1 MKTFIL
7 RRPDDFHVHLRQD
20 ADLPLYAREAERRF
34 ARVLVMPNLAPPV
47 IQASDVVAYRSAI
60 QSAAPS
66 LEPLMAFKLLPRH
79 TPRQLLDLRS
89 AGAIAGK
96 VYPEGV
102 TTNSEDGIQDLRQLW
117 PLMEALEDAHLVVCC
132 HGEKPGVFSLD
143 REEKFLEEFSETA
156 LRYPGV
162 RLVLE
167 HISTAAAVGRVA
179 ELGPNVAATIT
190 LHHLEITLDDVVGG
204 MLKPHLFC
212 KPLAK
217 RPEDREALRQAA
229 FSGNPKFFY
238 GTDSAPHH
246 KGRKECASGC
256 AGVYSMPVALE
267 GLVAV
272 FDGAGQLDRLE
283 DFCASYGADFY
294 GLSRSTESVTLV
306 REDWRVPELVDGVV
320 PYRAGEVMAW
330 KIDDC
335 SRFKRPRFA
344 SEDATRGCRIGMHD
358 AGCDDQG

>member
-1 MKTFIL
+1 MYPFVSVDESVEGCNLGIFSAVTNLTI

-20 ADLPLYAREAERRF
+20 ADLPSYAREAERRF
-34 ARVLVMPNLAPPV
+34 ARVLVMPNLVPPV
-47 IQASDVVAYRSAI
+47 VAGADVESYRKGI
-60 QSAAPS
+60 VDAAPR

-79 TPRQLLDLRS
+79 TAAQLVELKT

-102 TTNSEDGIQDLRQLW
+102 TTNSEDGITDLRQIW
-117 PLMEALEDAHLVVCC
+117 PLMGALEETGLVVCC

-143 REEKFLEEFSETA
+143 REERFLDEFAETA
-156 LRYPGV
+156 RKFPGV

-167 HISTAAAVGRVA
+167 HVSTAAAVRAVRS
-179 ELGPNVAATIT
+179 LGSNVAATIT

-217 RPEDREALRQAA
+217 RPEDREALRGAA
-229 FSGNPKFFY
+229 FSGDPKFFY

-246 KGRKECASGC
+246 KGKKECASGC

-267 GLVAV
+267 GLVDV
-272 FDGAGQLDRLE
+272 FDRAGKLERLE
-283 DFCASYGADFY
+283 DFCASFGADFY
-294 GLSRSTESVTLV
+294 GLPRSTETIVLERSP
-306 REDWRVPELVDGVV
+306 WKVPDITDGVV
-320 PYRAGEVMAW
+320 PYRAGEMMPW
-330 KIDDC
+330 
-335 SRFKRPRFA
+335 
-344 SEDATRGCRIGMHD
+344 RIVS
-358 AGCDDQG
+358 A

>member
-1 MKTFIL
+1 MYPFASVDESVEPQHRGIFSAVTNLTI

-20 ADLPLYAREAERRF
+20 ADLPSYAREAEHRF
-34 ARVLVMPNLAPPV
+34 ARVLVMPNLVPPV
-47 IQASDVVAYRSAI
+47 VAGADVESYRKGI
-60 QSAAPS
+60 VEAAPR

-79 TPRQLLDLRS
+79 TVAQLRDLKA

-102 TTNSEDGIQDLRQLW
+102 TTNSEDGITDLRQIW
-117 PLMEALEDAHLVVCC
+117 PLMGALEETGLVVCC

-143 REEKFLEEFSETA
+143 REERFLDEFSETA
-156 LRYPGV
+156 RKFPGV

-167 HISTAAAVGRVA
+167 HVSTAAAVRAVRSL
-179 ELGPNVAATIT
+179 ESNVAATIT

-217 RPEDREALRQAA
+217 RPEDREALREAA
-229 FSGNPKFFY
+229 FSGDPKFFY

-246 KGRKECASGC
+246 KGKKECASGC

-267 GLVAV
+267 GLVDV
-272 FDGAGQLDRLE
+272 FDRAGKLERLE
-283 DFCASYGADFY
+283 DFCASFGADFY
-294 GLSRSTESVTLV
+294 ALPRTTETISLE
-306 REDWRVPELVDGVV
+306 RAAWKVPDITDGVV
-320 PYRAGEVMAW
+320 PYRAGEMMPW
-330 KIDDC
+330 
-335 SRFKRPRFA
+335 
-344 SEDATRGCRIGMHD
+344 RIVTV
-358 AGCDDQG
+358 

>member
-1 MKTFIL
+1 MTTLVL

-20 ADLPLYAREAERRF
+20 ADLPSYAREAQRRF

-47 IQASDVVAYRSAI
+47 LTAADVAGYRERI
-60 QSAAPS
+60 VEAAPG

-79 TPRQLLDLRS
+79 TGDELRELAE
-89 AGAIAGK
+89 AGAVAGK

-102 TTNSEDGIQDLRQLW
+102 TTNSEDGITDLRQIW
-117 PLMEALEDAHLVVCC
+117 PLMEVLEETGLVVCC

-143 REEKFLEEFSETA
+143 REERFLDEFSETA
-156 LRYPGV
+156 SRFPGV

-167 HISTAAAVGRVA
+167 HVSTAAAVRAVRA
-179 ELGPNVAATIT
+179 LGANVAATLT

-217 RPEDREALRQAA
+217 RPEDRDALREAA
-229 FSGNPKFFY
+229 FSGDPKFFY

-246 KGRKECASGC
+246 KGKKECAAGC

-267 GLVAV
+267 GLVDV
-272 FDGAGQLDRLE
+272 FDRAGTLDRLE
-283 DFCASYGADFY
+283 DFCASFGADFY
-294 GLSRSTESVTLV
+294 GIPRSTETVTL
-306 REDWRVPELVDGVV
+306 EKADWSVPGLVDGVV
-320 PYRAGEVMAW
+320 PYRAGETMPW
-330 KIDDC
+330 
-335 SRFKRPRFA
+335 
-344 SEDATRGCRIGMHD
+344 RIVEG
-358 AGCDDQG
+358 